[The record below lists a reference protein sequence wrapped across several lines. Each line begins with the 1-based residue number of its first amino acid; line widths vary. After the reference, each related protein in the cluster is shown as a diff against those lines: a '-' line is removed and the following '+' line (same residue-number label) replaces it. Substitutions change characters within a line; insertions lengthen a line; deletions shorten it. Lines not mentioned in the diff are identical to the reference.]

1 MANDISRIGQAPPPP
16 PVPPSGGGR
25 KPPSTPP
32 SGGSDS
38 GDRVT
43 RTTPD
48 YTQKTNSI
56 PEVRTDRVQEVR
68 RQIDKGNY
76 EVDSKEVADKL
87 VRDTLKDLVA
97 PDLASKVT
105 GR

>member
-16 PVPPSGGGR
+16 PAPPSGGGR
-25 KPPSTPP
+25 KPSGTPP
-32 SGGSDS
+32 ARETES

-68 RQIDKGNY
+68 RQIEKGDY
-76 EVDSKEVADKL
+76 DVESKDVADKL
-87 VRDTLKDLVA
+87 VRDALKDLVA